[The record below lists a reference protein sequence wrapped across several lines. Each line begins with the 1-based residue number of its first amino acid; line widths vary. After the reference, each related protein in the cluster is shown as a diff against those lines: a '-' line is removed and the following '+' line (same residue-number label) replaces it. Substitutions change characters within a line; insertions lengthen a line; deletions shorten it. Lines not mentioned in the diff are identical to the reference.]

1 VKTMR
6 LLFVVA
12 ALVLTGACS
21 TSPSAV
27 LPPLALTDIEA
38 PLSVRLRWKTTVKS
52 GVSDRYLKLRPL
64 IEQGVGYAADYS
76 GYVRAFDPLSGQKIW
91 QQELAVSLV
100 AGPSLVE
107 NLLLFGTDQGEV
119 IALEPA
125 SGKLIWRTEVSSEVL
140 APPQGEANILIVR
153 SVDGRIH
160 ALEADTGKRLWVFDR
175 SVPLLT
181 LRGISTPVIQNGI
194 VIVGADSGKLT
205 ALTLQDGT
213 VLWETQI
220 AVSRGRNELERMV
233 DIDVDPIVNEGV
245 IYVVTYQGRLATV
258 QLDSGRILWVRDISS
273 YAGMALDAYRLYLT
287 DSDSQIWALNRFNGS
302 TLWRQDKLLR
312 RAVTAPV
319 LLGSHLVVADYQGYV
334 HWLNRED
341 GKIVA
346 RKSLHEADEL
356 FSEADIEADDI
367 MFPKDK
373 NVLVAPV
380 VDKDMVII
388 YDRKGNMAAY
398 QLQKD

>member
-1 VKTMR
+1 LFAGAAIA
-6 LLFVVA
+6 LL
-12 ALVLTGACS
+12 GACS
-21 TSPSAV
+21 SSPSSV
-27 LPPLALTDIEA
+27 LPPVALTPIAD
-38 PLSVRLRWKTTVKS
+38 PLLVSLRWKS
-52 GVSDRYLKLRPL
+52 SALDGVGENYLKLPPL
-64 IEQGVGYAADYS
+64 IHAGVGYVADYS
-76 GYVRAFDPLSGQKIW
+76 GDVRAFDPVTGQKIW
-91 QQELAVSLV
+91 QRNLAVPLE
-100 AGPSLVE
+100 AGPSLAQ
-107 NLLLFGTDQGEV
+107 NLLLFGTSRGEV

-125 SGKLIWRTEVSSEVL
+125 TGKQVWRAQVSSEVL
-140 APPQGEANILIVR
+140 APPQGDANIIIVR

-160 ALEADTGKRLWVFDR
+160 ALQASNGKQLWVYDR

-181 LRGISTPVIQNGI
+181 LRGISTPVISNGI
-194 VIVGADSGKLT
+194 VIVGSDSGKLA

-220 AVSRGRNELERMV
+220 AVPHGRNELERMV
-233 DIDVDPIVNEGV
+233 DIDVDPIVSDGV

-273 YAGMALDAYRLYLT
+273 YSGMALDAYRVYLT
-287 DSDSQIWALNRFNGS
+287 DSESQVWALNRFNGS

-312 RAVTAPV
+312 RAVTGPV
-319 LLGSHLVVADYQGYV
+319 LLGSHLVVADYHGYV

-346 RKSLHEADEL
+346 RKSLHELDEL
-356 FSEADIEADDI
+356 FSEANIAADDK

-380 VDKDMVII
+380 ADKNMVIV